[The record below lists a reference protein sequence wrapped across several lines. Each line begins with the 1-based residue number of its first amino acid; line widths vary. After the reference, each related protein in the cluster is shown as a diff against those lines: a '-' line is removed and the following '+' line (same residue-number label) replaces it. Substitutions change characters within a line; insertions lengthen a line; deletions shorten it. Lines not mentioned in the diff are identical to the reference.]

1 MFVNGFLFNHRLY
14 LRLNNLKKY
23 LLMYDLIKITQ
34 NSAGQEVV
42 SARELHQILGLDKTQ
57 ISRWLNSKI
66 VKNNFLIKNED
77 YVRLDIVVEGQKTLD
92 FAITLNTAKR
102 LSMMTRTEKGEEV
115 RRYFI
120 ECEKIAKDMLEI
132 NPPKRLPQNYS
143 EALRE
148 LADKNDAIVL
158 LEERNKTLEPRSR
171 YFEQIVLTNGLISM
185 EQTAKLLNIKDMGRN
200 NLFKAL
206 REANVIQKNN
216 TSPLQYYIDKGYFEL
231 KEEIVVIK
239 NIRKVIVT
247 TLVTQKGLA
256 FLFKFFG
263 LTEKN
268 LSK

>member
-1 MFVNGFLFNHRLY
+1 
-14 LRLNNLKKY
+14 
-23 LLMYDLIKITQ
+23 MYDLIKITETEK
-34 NSAGQEVV
+34 GQVV
-42 SARELHQILGLDKTQ
+42 SARDLHA
-57 ISRWLNSKI
+57 
-66 VKNNFLIKNED
+66 FLIKEAKGGQTGEMFSHWIKRCLDFGFEENHDYSIINYNYLGIVINSKSDNQRISKRD
-77 YVRLDIVVEGQKTLD
+77 YVLTLEC
-92 FAITLNTAKR
+92 AKQIAM
-102 LSMMTRTEKGEEV
+102 LQNNDKGKQA

-132 NPPKRLPQNYS
+132 NPPKKLPQNYS

-171 YFEQIVLTNGLISM
+171 YFEQIVLTDGLISM

-231 KEEIVVIK
+231 KEEIVIIK

-256 FLFKFFG
+256 FLFKFFN

-268 LSK
+268 LS

>member
-1 MFVNGFLFNHRLY
+1 MLFSGRKRFLKEVFYLY
-14 LRLNNLKKY
+14 N
-23 LLMYDLIKITQ
+23 MYDLIKITETEK
-34 NSAGQEVV
+34 GQVV
-42 SARELHQILGLDKTQ
+42 SARDLHIFLESKAQFTDWCKRMFDYGFEENSDYVILH
-57 ISRWLNSKI
+57 NI
-66 VKNNFLIKNED
+66 VKNVSKSNPIDFAL
-77 YVRLDIVVEGQKTLD
+77 TLD
-92 FAITLNTAKR
+92 TAKEI
-102 LSMMTRTEKGEEV
+102 SMLQRTEKGKQA

-171 YFEQIVLTNGLISM
+171 YFEQIVLTDGLISM

-200 NLFKAL
+200 NLFKKL
-206 REANVIQKNN
+206 REANIIQKNN
-216 TSPLQYYIDKGYFEL
+216 TSPFQHFIDKGYFEL

-268 LSK
+268 LS